1 VLVVWLVWL
10 LLVVS
15 WACSWLVLETGGG
28 LGLALEVYLGDKG
41 CLILGG
47 GWPPGEGMA
56 ALCLVNLVGVRGGS
70 WLAAAFVANFCFF
83 GRVPGTIGLS

>member
-28 LGLALEVYLGDKG
+28 LGLALEVYLGGKG
-41 CLILGG
+41 YLILGG
-47 GWPPGEGMA
+47 GQPPGEGMA
-56 ALCLVNLVGVRGGS
+56 ALCLVNLVGMRGGS
-70 WLAAAFVANFCFF
+70 WLAVGFVV
-83 GRVPGTIGLS
+83 GWY